1 MFDGKKLVHI
11 LLNHLISAIYE
22 PETWPVHCVHL
33 PYERVWHCHLLIPCV
48 GHPNLCLV
56 VQEVGQLDILFP
68 WECDIVNCN
77 ALGKIFLYI
86 GCTCPRRFVN
96 FLCPYF
102 EGSQR
107 SEVGGRLLLL
117 TYLCCLTM
125 GLYCGIQI
133 TCKHKNC
140 EHKVNWNWA
149 WKFSNEDTL
158 CITKTSRISL
168 CRENMKFVAY
178 ITRMQN
184 DVPRKLCTLPIE
196 VANQVTGED

>member
-1 MFDGKKLVHI
+1 M
-11 LLNHLISAIYE
+11 
-22 PETWPVHCVHL
+22 
-33 PYERVWHCHLLIPCV
+33 
-48 GHPNLCLV
+48 
-56 VQEVGQLDILFP
+56 
-68 WECDIVNCN
+68 
-77 ALGKIFLYI
+77 
-86 GCTCPRRFVN
+86 
-96 FLCPYF
+96 
-102 EGSQR
+102 
-107 SEVGGRLLLL
+107 L

-158 CITKTSRISL
+158 CITKTSRISM